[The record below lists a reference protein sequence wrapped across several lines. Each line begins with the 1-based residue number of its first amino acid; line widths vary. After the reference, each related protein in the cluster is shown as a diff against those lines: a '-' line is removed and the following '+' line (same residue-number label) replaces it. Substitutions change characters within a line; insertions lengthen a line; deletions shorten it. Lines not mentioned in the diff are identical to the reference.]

1 MLEKNTSIDDTVPSF
16 LNGSYRAEQRNSKN
30 KINRKKFE
38 ATSYFIELLSTTR
51 IPRLAFR
58 SRNRQKGE
66 ANTRYISSNIDADTS
81 FPCVSNLTAV
91 R

>member
-38 ATSYFIELLSTTR
+38 ATELLHR
-51 IPRLAFR
+51 FPLLV
-58 SRNRQKGE
+58 SR
-66 ANTRYISSNIDADTS
+66 D
-81 FPCVSNLTAV
+81 
-91 R
+91 